1 MLYVNDKFFSQSLL
15 IHFYGTKHSR
25 FTSKEFVSKKFIE
38 KNKNLTLFNRVAVDD
53 KFFKV
58 FDNQDSS
65 MLHLLKKAN
74 GILIRKPYAKEIH
87 PNEKKKIMLLNNFY

>member
-1 MLYVNDKFFSQSLL
+1 M
-15 IHFYGTKHSR
+15 
-25 FTSKEFVSKKFIE
+25 
-38 KNKNLTLFNRVAVDD
+38 AVDE

-74 GILIRKPYAKEIH
+74 GILIEKPYDKEIH
-87 PNEKKKIMLLNNFY
+87 PNEKKK